1 MSNLRLRIDPGWN
14 YSAYGPSRAKR
25 GARCRWCLHRVA
37 QHDPSTD
44 KSLGFG
50 VCQIC
55 VADQG
60 ECVPRGGSS
69 EELERGAPGAEVG
82 GSSPSPRSVPSARSA
97 EPSTA
102 VASIDGSAVRTGST
116 DQRAPDEPPPASDD
130 PEASRH
136 HAASPNRHDPAALVT
151 PRKQRVAQ

>member
-1 MSNLRLRIDPGWN
+1 MSRLRLRIDPGWN

-25 GARCRWCLHRVA
+25 GARCRWCLHHLN

-102 VASIDGSAVRTGST
+102 VASIDGSAVRAGST
-116 DQRAPDEPPPASDD
+116 DHARTNDEPPPASDD

-136 HAASPNRHDPAALVT
+136 HAASPNRHDPAAVLVREGGT
-151 PRKQRVAQ
+151 